1 MTHVSTRPFRSQ
13 VGIQDTEVRLWGS
26 RAYVCT
32 WALSEQAFVSI
43 APARTVLCL
52 LFLFLQGL
60 SHKQKEGRYA
70 EGVRKLIWGIASD
83 LAWCPDELRI
93 AILLGS
99 FLGTIAKT
107 VSQSYVPFC
116 LSHVPS
122 SWGRL
127 KSLRNHWGKGQ
138 VFLFYLREMSSHC
151 YSWVKKCM
159 AQPHAAKLAI
169 ISITAS

>member
-83 LAWCPDELRI
+83 LA
-93 AILLGS
+93 
-99 FLGTIAKT
+99 
-107 VSQSYVPFC
+107 
-116 LSHVPS
+116 
-122 SWGRL
+122 
-127 KSLRNHWGKGQ
+127 
-138 VFLFYLREMSSHC
+138 
-151 YSWVKKCM
+151 
-159 AQPHAAKLAI
+159 
-169 ISITAS
+169 